1 MKLVVTIDVE
11 EEGLFRSE
19 YHSGDAP
26 TSNVPRLQLLD
37 SVFREFAIRPT
48 LLVSYQVARYAPNRR
63 ILPELVSRWHGEIG
77 AHLHPWNTPPLD
89 PPSYPEPAPSELIPK
104 ELLVAKLANL
114 TAALQPMGVSPV
126 SFRMGRFNMGP
137 KMFSVLEE
145 SEIRVDSSICP
156 MRTYYGGPAH
166 LAAPSEP
173 YFPDRDNL
181 CRAGSSEILEV
192 PLTVL
197 PVVPGLGSALEGI
210 ERTKVVPSAWI
221 AWFAMNLG
229 SLPVQP
235 YWTGLR
241 RLKIAVQLHR
251 ARGGRVLCVFFHSS
265 ELLPG
270 ASPQT
275 STERDVERFIDKLRD
290 FFSWLRRKISVESL
304 TLSELRDS
312 FDRPRTD

>member
-1 MKLVVTIDVE
+1 MKLAVTIDVE

-26 TSNVPRLQLLD
+26 ASNVPRLQLLD
-37 SVFREFAIRPT
+37 SVFREFDIRPT

-63 ILPELVSRWHGEIG
+63 ILLELVSRWQGEMG

-89 PPSYPEPAPSELIPK
+89 PLPYPEPAPSELIPR
-104 ELLVAKLANL
+104 ELLAAKLENL
-114 TAALQPMGVSPV
+114 TAALKPMGVRPV

-137 KMFSVLEE
+137 KMLSVLEE

-156 MRTYYGGPAH
+156 MRKYYGGPSH

-210 ERTKVVPSAWI
+210 ERTGLVPRAWVS
-221 AWFAMNLG
+221 WFAMNLG
-229 SLPVQP
+229 SLPAQP

-241 RLKIAVQLHR
+241 RLKMAVQLHR
-251 ARGGRVLCVFFHSS
+251 ARGGHVLCVFFHSS

-275 STERDVERFIDKLRD
+275 STDQDVERFIDRLRH
-290 FFSWLRRKISVESL
+290 FFSWLRRKISVESI

-312 FDRPRTD
+312 FHRPQTA

>member
-1 MKLVVTIDVE
+1 MKLAVTIDVE
-11 EEGLFRSE
+11 EEGLFRAE

-37 SVFREFAIRPT
+37 SVFREFDIRPT
-48 LLVSYQVARYAPNRR
+48 LLVSYQVARSAANQR
-63 ILPELVSRWHGEIG
+63 ILPELVSRWNGEIG
-77 AHLHPWNTPPLD
+77 AHLHPWNTPPLG
-89 PPSYPEPAPSELIPK
+89 PPAYPEPAPSELIPK
-104 ELLVAKLANL
+104 ELLVAKLENL
-114 TAALQPMGVSPV
+114 TATLQPMGVSPV

-145 SEIRVDSSICP
+145 SEIKVDSSICP
-156 MRTYYGGPAH
+156 MRKYYGGPAH

-181 CRAGSSEILEV
+181 CRAGSSEVLEV

-210 ERTKVVPSAWI
+210 ERTGLVPRTWVS
-221 AWFAMNLG
+221 WFAMHLG

-251 ARGGRVLCVFFHSS
+251 ALGGRVLCVFFHSS

-275 STERDVERFIDKLRD
+275 STEQDVERFIGRLRD
-290 FFSWLRRKISVESL
+290 FFSWLRRKISVKSL

-312 FDRPRTD
+312 FDRPQTA